1 MNGIQHGEF
10 IPLANIKCSHE
21 KLAKL
26 HSIREKR
33 LIQPNDSA
41 TRMEVVCNNI
51 PESLTGL
58 DLDVTGYHRGCY
70 QKFTKNLD
78 RLKCGLPDDQL
89 STPRSPRKLPSI
101 STRTHF
107 PPACIFCDK
116 VEKKVSWKTERCIK
130 FSFVKGKVPAWKQV
144 EPRAL
149 QMGDRRLHRKVVG
162 EDLFARRACFH
173 KSCHNSFNLRYRNH
187 LRDKD
192 HMKDPKGAA
201 HQMLTLLPHPEP
213 FIHEV

>member
-1 MNGIQHGEF
+1 MPKVKKQKTSNSGGSQGLEKASQICILHVNGIQHGEF

-101 STRTHF
+101 
-107 PPACIFCDK
+107 
-116 VEKKVSWKTERCIK
+116 
-130 FSFVKGKVPAWKQV
+130 
-144 EPRAL
+144 
-149 QMGDRRLHRKVVG
+149 
-162 EDLFARRACFH
+162 
-173 KSCHNSFNLRYRNH
+173 YRMAMH
-187 LRDKD
+187 Y
-192 HMKDPKGAA
+192 
-201 HQMLTLLPHPEP
+201 
-213 FIHEV
+213 FIP